1 MQFLDVKM
9 LQDVLTTFAKKLIIL
24 FNVAELQEKTI
35 LSLAELFNNSK
46 GDHQV
51 TIEVLELEK
60 IKKEV
65 VSEIQAFEPF
75 DDENEEELIVDESTE
90 EGETTATVVET
101 TIEEKTIVVTR
112 LSMPSRKLKIQISIE
127 LLAELEKMQINFKL
141 N

>member
-1 MQFLDVKM
+1 MKFIEVKM
-9 LQDVLTTFAKKLIIL
+9 LQDVLTTFAKKLILQFSIT
-24 FNVAELQEKTI
+24 ELQEKMIET
-35 LSLAELFNNSK
+35 LNALFQKSK

-65 VSEIQAFEPF
+65 VSEIQAFEPS
-75 DDENEEELIVDESTE
+75 DDENEEELLLNELSDEDE
-90 EGETTATVVET
+90 TATVVET
-101 TIEEKTIVVTR
+101 TIQEEIVVVTK
-112 LSMPSRKLKIQISIE
+112 LIMPSRKLKIQISNE